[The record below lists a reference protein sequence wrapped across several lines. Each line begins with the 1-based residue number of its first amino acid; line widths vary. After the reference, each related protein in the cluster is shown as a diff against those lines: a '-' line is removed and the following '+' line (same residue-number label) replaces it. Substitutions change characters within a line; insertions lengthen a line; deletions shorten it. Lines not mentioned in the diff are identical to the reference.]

1 MAFLGRIF
9 LAVAVISAF
18 AFPARAGLIEQ
29 VGCVYDAI
37 PKETRQELAAAYL
50 RREAP
55 EPGDRLVKA
64 KAKDAAADA
73 QRTCTK
79 QYDWTGDDS
88 ENATRYMLFHTLADD
103 MAAKLSP
110 ETRQIADAYF
120 NQNVGTLINQDDFMT
135 SDVWPI
141 RVDFQAKGLKGED
154 VENAIVYLAWTVI
167 TQQLRGDFATGK
179 LRG

>member
-1 MAFLGRIF
+1 MALRGRI
-9 LAVAVISAF
+9 LVAF
-18 AFPARAGLIEQ
+18 AVLPALTAPAHAGLIEQ
-29 VGCVYDAI
+29 VSCVYDAI
-37 PKETRQELAAAYL
+37 PQERRKELAAAYL

-73 QRTCTK
+73 QKACTK
-79 QYDWTGDDS
+79 QYDWTPEDG

-103 MAAKLSP
+103 MAAQLSP
-110 ETRQIADAYF
+110 QTRQIADSYF
-120 NQNVGTLINQDDFMT
+120 NENIATLINRDDFMT

-141 RVDFQAKGLKGED
+141 RADLQAKGLTGDD
-154 VENAIVYLAWTVI
+154 VEDALVYLAWTVI

-179 LRG
+179 KRG